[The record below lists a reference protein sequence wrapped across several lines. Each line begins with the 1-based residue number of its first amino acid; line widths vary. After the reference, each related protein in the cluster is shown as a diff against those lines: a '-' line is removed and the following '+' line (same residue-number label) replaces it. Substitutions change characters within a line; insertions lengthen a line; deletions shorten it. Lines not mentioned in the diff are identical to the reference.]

1 MLRAWLLVIVGV
13 AGLVSMRAAYNV
25 TYEPAPAVRVRWRDG
40 TGDWRRAWL
49 ERKYR
54 LIGAAA
60 PMGLSYSYVLM
71 DTSRRNI
78 EAMITDPEV
87 ADTNDIDRR
96 KFEVPWETAYYTQ
109 NIMWAADRI
118 PGLRQPPV
126 RWGLVASLV
135 AMILAGSTRI
145 VRTVKWADRRD
156 GVLAWL
162 RRVESALKNG

>member
-1 MLRAWLLVIVGV
+1 LLRAWLLVIAGV
-13 AGLVSMRAAYNV
+13 AGLASMRVAYNL

-54 LIGAAA
+54 LIGAEA

-78 EAMITDPEV
+78 EAMIKDPEV

-109 NIMWAADRI
+109 TIMWVADRV

-126 RWGLVASLV
+126 RWGVVAGLV

-145 VRTVKWADRRD
+145 VRAADWVNRRD
-156 GVLAWL
+156 AAIAWL
-162 RRVESALKNG
+162 RRVKSELKHG